1 MNYRVL
7 RDCKI
12 GGAAV
17 KAGDVIALDDVMA
30 NQMMAIGRI
39 VPDTAMPKTSDRQ
52 VKEVQTRGTRKTT
65 ARKQSRKPRA
75 SSKSSGG
82 DSAVSLGSE
91 SSDS

>member
-7 RDCKI
+7 RDCMI
-12 GGAAV
+12 EGAKAR
-17 KAGDVIALDDVMA
+17 AGDVIALNDSMA
-30 NQMMAIGRI
+30 NKLMAIGRI

-75 SSKSSGG
+75 ASKPSGG
-82 DSAVSLGSE
+82 DSEVSLGSE